1 MNPHPS
7 PSLQL
12 AAQRSLWL
20 SVAVNVVLTVLQIV
34 TGLWAG
40 SQALVADAL
49 HSLSD
54 LIADFVALLARR
66 HSHKAPDDDHHYG
79 HQRYETAAS
88 LALGLLLLG
97 AGASM
102 LLGAGNKITSA
113 TPLAPVHQAALWVA
127 LLTLLAK
134 ELLFRYMLKIASE
147 VKSSMLVA
155 NAWHARADAA
165 SSLVVALG
173 IAGNLAGYTWLDP
186 LAAALV
192 GFMVGKTGWGFA
204 WDALHDLMDRAA
216 DADTVAAIRATL
228 LATPGVQGVH
238 DLRTRRMADQIQ
250 VDVHLEIDGNLT
262 VHQGHDI
269 AAAARLRVMSSQ
281 PVLDVMTH
289 IDPV

>member
-127 LLTLLAK
+127 LLTLLSK

>member
-7 PSLQL
+7 PSLQQ